1 LVQLCVQKTFQ
12 PIAILSF
19 ISSGLIII
27 FSLIFRPNNLFINV
41 IDPYWIYWLYDGANI
56 FQHIFFRMAAL
67 LVLASV
73 IGAAS
78 IFMFIALKLI
88 NGRRIRIEFF
98 YAAVGLL
105 FVETFVNTF
114 IFVFFINLPEG
125 IWVFIENSTGFPRY
139 GSSIFGLIHNFFGI
153 FISHIIAIVLLVLA
167 MKNRYL
173 LNTLPVGSILVK
185 KSQPVN
191 SVNRAQGQYRECPF
205 CAETVLAKAKLCKH
219 CRSKI

>member
-1 LVQLCVQKTFQ
+1 MDLL
-12 PIAILSF
+12 AIRWRQY
-19 ISSGLIII
+19 IS
-27 FSLIFRPNNLFINV
+27 
-41 IDPYWIYWLYDGANI
+41 A
-56 FQHIFFRMAAL
+56 HIFPYGCPFSFGFSYRCCIDL
-67 LVLASV
+67 YVHCP
-73 IGAAS
+73 
-78 IFMFIALKLI
+78 KT
-88 NGRRIRIEFF
+88 NQWQTQRIEFF

-153 FISHIIAIVLLVLA
+153 FISHIIAIVLLLLA

>member
-1 LVQLCVQKTFQ
+1 M
-12 PIAILSF
+12 AILSF

-27 FSLIFRPNNLFINV
+27 FSLFFRPNNLFINV
-41 IDPYWIYWLYDGANI
+41 FDPYWIYWLYDGANV
-56 FQHIFFRMAAL
+56 FHHIFFRMAAL
-67 LVLASV
+67 LILVSV

-78 IFMFIALKLI
+78 IFMFIGLKLI
-88 NGRRIRIEFF
+88 NGKRVRIEFF

-105 FVETFVNTF
+105 LLETFINTF
-114 IFVFFINLPEG
+114 IFVIFISLSEA
-125 IWVFIENSTGFPRY
+125 IWVFLENTTGFPRY
-139 GSSIFGLIHNFFGI
+139 GSSFFGLIHNFFGI
-153 FISHIIAIVLLVLA
+153 FISHIIAIVLLVIA

-185 KSQPVN
+185 KSKPVS